1 MDPFEGGDGLR
12 ANINGNKCIMYDI
25 PGNVAGAGY
34 TVGNVFTFQTADILL
49 RNKLDNQ
56 SLRFKLTVTDD
67 ASLEPGVKYSIGE
80 GGNTAS
86 LGYVEGSSTALSGWI
101 VFLRIGSDSS
111 TTEARFELYGKTRD
125 QEFDVRHGFLR
136 LFTENH
142 REQ

>member
-12 ANINGNKCIMYDI
+12 ANINGKKCIMYDI